1 MRRLFIYFFLKDY
14 QQKNKQ
20 QKSLEKF
27 HLKELFRHLL
37 KIRWRRFLNH
47 SMLQVLCKLLQLW
60 WVSYTQ
66 KNKVMINTKSII
78 DFKEFLFLQF
88 SIGIITLVLAKKLI
102 LKPWKMIA
110 LLSIFWSYYINLM
123 ILIHFMSDVWI
134 FCL

>member
-78 DFKEFLFLQF
+78 DFKEFLLLQF

-134 FCL
+134 SCL